1 MFGGLEGEE
10 SRVESSRVV
19 KRKVE
24 GNYYLSPYLD
34 VFKIKGE
41 NNLPFLLFGCFKN
54 KYRNERR

>member
-24 GNYYLSPYLD
+24 GNYYLSPCLD

-41 NNLPFLLFGCFKN
+41 NN
-54 KYRNERR
+54 